1 MLAPGPQAEGAAAR
15 PSRLASMVPHPERL
29 FPPDPGL
36 RKMARELYEAVAG
49 LPLISPHGHVDAGV
63 LARDEPFGD
72 PATLLVTPDHYVTRL
87 LHAQGVRL
95 EDLGVR
101 DRSAKGAPGPAP
113 RDIWRLLCRYWPIF
127 RATSMR
133 LWLEHELAALFG
145 IEEPLSEETAD
156 QTYDQIAEHLQRPEL
171 RPRALFRRFGLEVLA
186 TTDSPV
192 DDLSAHRALN
202 EDPSWDGRV
211 VPTFRPD
218 QLIEAH
224 EGGQWNELLDQ
235 LATVSGIDTGSYRG
249 YIGALEA
256 RRATFKELGATAT
269 DHGHMFVEAVA
280 MSESE
285 VSRLY
290 DRLRLGPRQRGDQD
304 AFRSHMLMEMA
315 RMSADDGL
323 VMQIHPGVWRNH
335 DTVAFARFGPDIGA
349 DFPVATGFTA
359 VLQRLLDRFGSHPGF
374 RVVAFTVDESV
385 YSRELAPMASYYPSL
400 WLGAPWW
407 FLDAPDAMGR
417 FWSAVTETAGFSKL
431 AGFVDDTRAYC
442 SIPARH
448 DVARR
453 AYCSFLARLVGE
465 HRLGAGDAAE
475 VAADFAYHSP
485 KTAFRLGPPART

>member
-1 MLAPGPQAEGAAAR
+1 MG
-15 PSRLASMVPHPERL
+15 PHPERL
-29 FPPDPGL
+29 FPPEPGL
-36 RKMARELYEAVAG
+36 RKVARELYEAVAT
-49 LPLISPHGHVDAGV
+49 LPLISPHGHVDANV
-63 LARDEPFGD
+63 LARDEQFPD
-72 PATLLVTPDHYVTRL
+72 PAALLVTPDHYVTRL

-101 DRSAKGAPGPAP
+101 DVGTGEPPAP
-113 RDIWRLLCRYWPIF
+113 EPRHIWRLLCRYWPTF

-145 IEEPLSEETAD
+145 IEEPLSEQTAD
-156 QTYDQIAEHLQRPEL
+156 QTYDQIAEHLRRPEM
-171 RPRALFRRFGLEVLA
+171 RPRALFQRFGLEVLA
-186 TTDSPV
+186 TTDSPL
-192 DDLSAHRALN
+192 DDLPAHRALRR
-202 EDPSWDGRV
+202 DPTWDGRV

-224 EGGQWNELLDQ
+224 GIARWNELLDR
-235 LATVSGIDTGSYRG
+235 LATVSRIDTGSYRG
-249 YIGALEA
+249 YISALES
-256 RRATFKELGATAT
+256 RRETFMELGATAT
-269 DHGHMFVEAVA
+269 DHGHLSVEAEA

-290 DRLRLGPRQRGDQD
+290 DRLRLGPRQRGDED

-323 VMQIHPGVWRNH
+323 VMQLHPGVWRNH
-335 DTVAFARFGPDIGA
+335 DTAAFARFGPDIGA

-359 VLQRLLDRFGSHPGF
+359 PLQRLLDRFGSHPGF
-374 RVVAFTVDESV
+374 RVVAFTVDETV

-407 FLDAPDAMGR
+407 FLDAPAAMGR
-417 FWSAVTETAGFSKL
+417 FWSAITETAGFSKL

-453 AYCSFLARLVGE
+453 TYCSFLARLVGE
-465 HRLGAGDAAE
+465 HRLDRSEATE

-485 KTAFRLGPPART
+485 LAAFRLGIQS